1 MQNECDK
8 YLWYMCHCQ
17 STKAAQYEGQP
28 FGFQRSR
35 SLNVQYINISI
46 LLEQQQPIRWTDTI
60 VSATRSGME
69 ITRLTFKPWSPPTLT
84 HVLVTAGSLLHNTQ
98 LFPDQQSLQ
107 WITPAGAL
115 QAKLARLHVFVCVI
129 SCWLSIA
136 VRFNGQHKW
145 LINLC
150 T

>member
-1 MQNECDK
+1 MQNECEK

-17 STKAAQYEGQP
+17 STNAAQYEGQP

-35 SLNVQYINISI
+35 SLNAQYIIFRFCLSSNN
-46 LLEQQQPIRWTDTI
+46 LFGK
-60 VSATRSGME
+60 ATRLCLLPAVAWKLRAWPLNPGHHQ
-69 ITRLTFKPWSPPTLT
+69 TLT
-84 HVLVTAGSLLHNTQ
+84 HVLVTAGSLLHNAQ